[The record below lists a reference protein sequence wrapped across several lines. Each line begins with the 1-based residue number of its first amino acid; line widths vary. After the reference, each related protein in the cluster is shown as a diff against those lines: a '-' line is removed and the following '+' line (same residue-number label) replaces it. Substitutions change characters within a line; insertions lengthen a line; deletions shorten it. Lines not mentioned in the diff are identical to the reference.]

1 MHTAAIRRIDV
12 DREERFLVSGSLDK
26 TARVW
31 DFASGRLL
39 RTLRVPLGEG
49 DVGKVYA
56 VAISPDGTTVAV
68 GGYTGKASGS
78 HIIYIFDL
86 ATGVLRHRIEGLPRA
101 IIHLAYAPDGQRL
114 AAVFGGANGLRVYET
129 GTYREVAR
137 DTAYGD
143 ETYWAAFDDSG
154 RLVTTSNDGHVR
166 LYDAAIRLPHK
177 APTPGGKRPYAV
189 AFSPDGHYIAVG
201 YLDSTQVDVLASKD
215 LTRAYAANMMGVD
228 KGNLF
233 IVAWLR
239 DGLFLYGAGTY
250 NVSEWCP
257 IRRWDLGGKG
267 AFVEWQV
274 ATNTVMGLRPLADGK
289 LAIAAHDPLVAMLD
303 EDGKVRWQQ
312 RGAIAD
318 FRGQRG
324 ERGPRV
330 SHTGDVVQF
339 SFEQQGK
346 RPARFAMHD
355 AQLTLDPPTDQSL
368 VGPVTTA
375 SGLVIRAW
383 ADRNHPTLNDK
394 PLALAPDE
402 TSQSLAI
409 APDGQRFLL
418 GTTWWLRLF
427 NRDGTQRW
435 RVAAPGTT
443 RAVTVTPDG
452 RTAIAGFSDGTLRW
466 YRLQDG
472 VELLAFFPHP
482 DG

>member
-68 GGYTGKASGS
+68 GDYTGKASGS

-129 GTYREVAR
+129 
-137 DTAYGD
+137 
-143 ETYWAAFDDSG
+143 
-154 RLVTTSNDGHVR
+154 
-166 LYDAAIRLPHK
+166 
-177 APTPGGKRPYAV
+177 
-189 AFSPDGHYIAVG
+189 G

-274 ATNTVMGLRPLADGK
+274 ATNTIMGLRPLADGK

-443 RAVTVTPDG
+443 RAVTVTPDA